1 MKNGLRLRQEK
12 MTPNKETINMKRV
25 QGVLLLITLL
35 VLSGCWD
42 IDEADRMNY
51 VHGVGIDYIDEEIV
65 VYLQIPNMGSLGSPE
80 VTSEVETNVVV
91 VKEEGQNISSII
103 HHMYQSAQRKL
114 YFGHNTFL
122 VLSEEALRNGLLNQS
137 LDLMNRFPQTRYRI
151 NIFATQSNIEEL
163 LSVTTLFEDA
173 AVLTRVTDTE
183 NTYEISSLVKN
194 IDMRETIIQLTEP
207 GYDAI
212 IPAISLNTETW
223 KSDGETI
230 PTIETVGVALLQPDR
245 YCGFI
250 TEHDVLGLRWLQK
263 SVRNGVTVLKDG
275 KPSSEV
281 VLVRP
286 KHDIEVKKKSG
297 EAVFDIHIRSRG
309 MITEVIEPIGEDEII
324 KKLKKTIEDEIMHT
338 YQASLELESD
348 IFRLSEHLYRYDF
361 SKWKEL
367 ENDGS
372 IPLNEDSIQISVDI
386 DIIDTSIEKMEPT
399 V

>member
-1 MKNGLRLRQEK
+1 
-12 MTPNKETINMKRV
+12 MKRV

-230 PTIETVGVALLQPDR
+230 PTIET
-245 YCGFI
+245 
-250 TEHDVLGLRWLQK
+250 
-263 SVRNGVTVLKDG
+263 
-275 KPSSEV
+275 
-281 VLVRP
+281 
-286 KHDIEVKKKSG
+286 
-297 EAVFDIHIRSRG
+297 
-309 MITEVIEPIGEDEII
+309 
-324 KKLKKTIEDEIMHT
+324 
-338 YQASLELESD
+338 
-348 IFRLSEHLYRYDF
+348 
-361 SKWKEL
+361 
-367 ENDGS
+367 
-372 IPLNEDSIQISVDI
+372 
-386 DIIDTSIEKMEPT
+386 
-399 V
+399 

>member
-1 MKNGLRLRQEK
+1 
-12 MTPNKETINMKRV
+12 
-25 QGVLLLITLL
+25 
-35 VLSGCWD
+35 
-42 IDEADRMNY
+42 
-51 VHGVGIDYIDEEIV
+51 
-65 VYLQIPNMGSLGSPE
+65 
-80 VTSEVETNVVV
+80 
-91 VKEEGQNISSII
+91 
-103 HHMYQSAQRKL
+103 
-114 YFGHNTFL
+114 
-122 VLSEEALRNGLLNQS
+122 
-137 LDLMNRFPQTRYRI
+137 
-151 NIFATQSNIEEL
+151 
-163 LSVTTLFEDA
+163 
-173 AVLTRVTDTE
+173 
-183 NTYEISSLVKN
+183 
-194 IDMRETIIQLTEP
+194 MRETIIQLTEP

-212 IPAISLNTETW
+212 MPAISLNTETW

-230 PTIETVGVALLQPDR
+230 PTIETVGVALMKPDK

-250 TEHDVLGLRWLQK
+250 TEQQINGLRWLQK
-263 SVRNGVTVLKDG
+263 SDRNAVTVLKDE
-275 KPSSEV
+275 KPVSEV

-286 KHDIEVKKKSG
+286 KNDIDVRKKSG

-372 IPLNEDSIQISVDI
+372 IPLNEDSININVEVDL
-386 DIIDTSIEKMEPT
+386 IDTSIEKMEPT